1 MLSLDEV
8 DAVLQDEGLSSQD
21 LQVQQWDAYADR
33 PRRAQV
39 LQDVSATLQ
48 ELLYSGSEDAEKVAQ
63 KLGDA
68 SRTPTWRLP
77 LGDAGILDFALGIL
91 AMDNVSQPLRMHSLR
106 LIGNCCA
113 DTDENRDRV
122 LASNGLTTLRNQLS
136 DDGVLPFTISVL
148 YNVLVDH
155 EPAQLAASNLG
166 LTAQLVTLISGPRVA
181 HCQNV
186 LGMVGMILEILVA
199 HQIEADNAHPNTPGL
214 LLNLTLNPAI
224 IDNPSDSL
232 SLTSVALAYLAFQ
245 NLQAEFVNTGN
256 MPVLLAS
263 FYNLTSNIETLAFG
277 DEDLTAQVTQV
288 RSTTVQLLS
297 DICYLPAFTYKHP
310 LGSPVLTTLQSWL
323 SPPAN
328 AHLQAAACLCLGNV
342 ARSDD
347 ASAALVSTYK
357 IHTPVLDIVSSQLS
371 QQADAVPQPPREALL
386 LHSALSLLKNLAIPP
401 TNKPTLSALLK
412 PEMLPR
418 IWAMDANAS
427 IQTPHLH
434 FVAISL
440 ARLILTSTPSN
451 VRILCSPL
459 SPDPLSP
466 LHETTH
472 LHRVL
477 DLFIRA
483 DSESAAHTKTEA
495 ARAALAVVRVLHTAT
510 VTPVLPDWDPNSSDG
525 FVFRP
530 EKPLLPPPSAV
541 LSDRESITGGGGTTR
556 LGKFYRQH
564 GALSRAL
571 AYLVTQT
578 KFPVLRSEAWFVF
591 ALMSRI
597 KDGGSLV
604 VRILQVPGVWEAL
617 VASVTGRDSGAVPEE
632 EKSTSGNVGASSTM
646 GAGQTDFITSPV
658 DSTMG
663 GSTIGGNT
671 VPDMPSVTGVGGGTD
686 AMAVVDGLG
695 LEPQQADPQAA
706 AGMARVDR
714 ENGLVLVS
722 ELVRHCGNELPASRR
737 AALEVMIKEGGE
749 LVLEDRNSDSSEGYG
764 KGKGVAR

>member
-1 MLSLDEV
+1 
-8 DAVLQDEGLSSQD
+8 
-21 LQVQQWDAYADR
+21 
-33 PRRAQV
+33 
-39 LQDVSATLQ
+39 
-48 ELLYSGSEDAEKVAQ
+48 
-63 KLGDA
+63 
-68 SRTPTWRLP
+68 
-77 LGDAGILDFALGIL
+77 
-91 AMDNVSQPLRMHSLR
+91 
-106 LIGNCCA
+106 
-113 DTDENRDRV
+113 
-122 LASNGLTTLRNQLS
+122 
-136 DDGVLPFTISVL
+136 
-148 YNVLVDH
+148 
-155 EPAQLAASNLG
+155 
-166 LTAQLVTLISGPRVA
+166 
-181 HCQNV
+181 
-186 LGMVGMILEILVA
+186 
-199 HQIEADNAHPNTPGL
+199 L

-245 NLQAEFVNTGN
+245 NLQADFVNGGN
-256 MPVLLAS
+256 MPILLAS
-263 FYNLTSNIETLAFG
+263 FYNLTAHIEPLAFE
-277 DEDLTAQVTQV
+277 DEDLAAQAKQV
-288 RSTTVQLLS
+288 RSTSVQLLS
-297 DICYLPAFTYKHP
+297 DICYLPAFAYKHP

-328 AHLQAAACLCLGNV
+328 PDLQAAACLCLGNV

-347 ASAALVSTYK
+347 ASAALVATYK
-357 IHTPVLDIVSSQLS
+357 IHTPVLDIVSTQLGP
-371 QQADAVPQPPREALL
+371 QVDGVPPHPPKDALL
-386 LHSALSLLKNLAIPP
+386 LHSALSFLKNLAIPP
-401 TNKPTLSALLK
+401 TNKPQLAGLLK

-418 IWAMDANAS
+418 IWAMDANSS

-440 ARLILTSTPSN
+440 ARLILTSTPAN
-451 VRILCSPL
+451 VRLLCSPL

-477 DLFIRA
+477 ELFLRA

-530 EKPLLPPPSAV
+530 ERPLLPPPSSV
-541 LSDRESITGGGGTTR
+541 LPDRDSTTGGGGTTR

-591 ALMSRI
+591 ALMSRV

-604 VRILQVPGVWEAL
+604 VRILQVTGVWEAL
-617 VASVTGRDSGAVPEE
+617 VASVTGRDSGAAQEG
-632 EKSTSGNVGASSTM
+632 EKPTGSTIGASSSLVVSQ
-646 GAGQTDFITSPV
+646 ADPITSPV

-663 GSTIGGNT
+663 GSTIGGAV

-737 AALEVMIKEGGE
+737 AALEVMIREGGE